1 MFQNPF
7 KGYCF
12 PKDIIKCSIYMKL
25 KFALSYRD
33 IEELCEMRG
42 VSVDHA
48 TVHRWTINF
57 SSLIEQN
64 FRKKKKQVFGSWRM
78 DETYI
83 KVNGKWCYLYRAVDK
98 YGDTIDFC
106 LKEKRDKLAAL
117 FFFRKAIRNNDKPHK
132 VIIDKSGSNTYALKD
147 INQEYKDK
155 NIENI
160 EIIQK
165 KYLNNIVESDHRFIK
180 KITNR
185 MLGFKSFYCAEKT
198 LAGIEVVHMIRKN
211 QMNSEGNTDYE
222 QFASLIS

>member
-1 MFQNPF
+1 MSTFQ
-7 KGYCF
+7 GT
-12 PKDIIKCSIYMKL
+12 
-25 KFALSYRD
+25 
-33 IEELCEMRG
+33 
-42 VSVDHA
+42 DH
-48 TVHRWTINF
+48 
-57 SSLIEQN
+57 
-64 FRKKKKQVFGSWRM
+64 
-78 DETYI
+78 
-83 KVNGKWCYLYRAVDK
+83 
-98 YGDTIDFC
+98 
-106 LKEKRDKLAAL
+106 
-117 FFFRKAIRNNDKPHK
+117 KPHK

-211 QMNSEGNTDYE
+211 QMKNEGNTDYE
-222 QFASLIS
+222 QFASLISQCQKFRKNKKKVILKIVF